1 MFNTRLALK
10 NLSRHKRRNLITIFV
25 IGFAFFGYLFAE
37 SIMTGMEEMSFDNIK
52 DFETGDIQIA
62 NPEYWQERED
72 FPLDNLM
79 EWDDNFEEL
88 IIQTPGVEGIS
99 PEMRFS
105 ALLNNGIDEMGVIG
119 LGIIPE
125 SYNQVFRT
133 KNYFIEGSINTLN
146 EKKAVIGQRL
156 AELMDLKIDDYI
168 ILLVRTKED
177 NFNTIDVEIGGII
190 RTLNPVLNSTIVLL
204 PLNLVQDGL
213 NVGNGVTRVSLRI
226 SFNQNHEE
234 VIINSLSNK
243 FHKENLPLSV
253 YSWRES
259 ARNVIALGASK
270 KNGIAAIM
278 SVVLLIGMVGIVNN
292 VILSSLE
299 RTSEIGMMK
308 ALGMMEWEIVFVFMV
323 EATGIGILGGLLGC
337 LLGFIGVKWLVNN
350 GLSFTKIMGEGLDWS
365 QYGVPILDRI
375 YGVWNYP
382 AFAYIF
388 FLGVIVAMVSSIL
401 PSYWAAHK
409 DPVEAIYHR

>member
-37 SIMTGMEEMSFDNIK
+37 SIMSGMEEMSFDNIK

-79 EWDDNFEEL
+79 EWDDNFKEL

-177 NFNTIDVEIGGII
+177 TFNTIDVEIGGII

-234 VIINSLSNK
+234 VIINSLRNK

-259 ARNVIALGASK
+259 ARNVIALSASK

-308 ALGMMEWEIVFVFMV
+308 ALGMREWEIVFVFMV

-337 LLGFIGVKWLVNN
+337 LLGFIGVNWLVNN

>member
-1 MFNTRLALK
+1 MFNIRLALK

-37 SIMTGMEEMSFDNIK
+37 SIMSGMEEMSFDNIK

-72 FPLDNLM
+72 FPLNNLM

-177 NFNTIDVEIGGII
+177 TFNTIDVEIGGII
-190 RTLNPVLNSTIVLL
+190 RTLNPVLNSTVVLL

-213 NVGNGVTRVSLRI
+213 NVGNGVTSVSLRI

-234 VIINSLSNK
+234 VIINALRNK
-243 FHKENLPLSV
+243 FHKENLPMSV

-308 ALGMMEWEIVFVFMV
+308 ALGMREWEIVFVFMV

-337 LLGFIGVKWLVNN
+337 LLGFIGVNWLVNN

-388 FLGVIVAMVSSIL
+388 FLGVIVAMVSSIF